1 MTPCQ
6 ATRRDGQRC
15 HTPVVADSC
24 FCFAHE
30 PRLAD
35 KRTQARQRGG
45 TNKANHLRLQKLM
58 PASLAPVFDQLA
70 QVLTDVIAD
79 RIDPKNAAAAASV
92 ARAMVAVLE
101 RGEMEQRLRT
111 LEERSA

>member
-1 MTPCQ
+1 
-6 ATRRDGQRC
+6 
-15 HTPVVADSC
+15 
-24 FCFAHE
+24 
-30 PRLAD
+30 
-35 KRTQARQRGG
+35 
-45 TNKANHLRLQKLM
+45 M